1 MTSQTYGFGN
11 NLKPGTSTTPGHPT
25 QKVIKLTNK
34 MVPLKG
40 DIMNKPEHKPK
51 KEDSEL
57 KTLEK
62 KLQKRDQLISDYINH
77 IKRSQADFENY
88 KKRIEKERECA
99 SQRELEKLAS
109 NLLPILDN
117 LERALAASKKNHDIE
132 SLISGIEMTQK
143 NLCGILEK
151 EGLEKIDCTG
161 KEFDP
166 NLHEAIMTI
175 ESKDH
180 KDNTVCEELEKG
192 YTFKNKLIR
201 ASKVKVVKNE

>member
-1 MTSQTYGFGN
+1 
-11 NLKPGTSTTPGHPT
+11 
-25 QKVIKLTNK
+25 
-34 MVPLKG
+34 
-40 DIMNKPEHKPK
+40 MNKPEHKPK
-51 KEDSEL
+51 KEDTEL

-62 KLQKRDQLISDYINH
+62 KLEKQTQIINDYINH

-88 KKRIEKERECA
+88 KKRIEKDRECA
-99 SQRELEKLAS
+99 SQRELEKLVS
-109 NLLPILDN
+109 NLLPIIDT
-117 LERALAASKKNHDIE
+117 LERALAASKKNHDIG
-132 SLISGIEMTQK
+132 SLVCGIEMTQK
-143 NLCGILEK
+143 NLCNILEK
-151 EGLEKIDCTG
+151 EGLKEIGCIG

-166 NLHEAIMTI
+166 NMHEALMTI